1 MLTTGVSYTVLTG
14 NSKELKTPQELIEKL
29 KNKGIIFTHGFTEAA
44 AIDYLKRNNNYY
56 KLTAYRKNFQKD
68 SAGKYVGLDFE
79 YLVDR
84 AIIDMLFRKEILS
97 MALDIEHFEKVKL
110 LNALK
115 NKGDDGYKALRSYRA
130 SLETGGESND
140 AELNKLQTEIENNKG
155 SIYCGDM
162 LSHIPLGQ
170 EMPVWVFLEVI
181 TFGRFL
187 SFLKFCGEY
196 LNDQNLT
203 NDYYTMKKVKS
214 LRNAAGHSN
223 CIFNDLVLRNRE
235 DTATMNDTIA
245 KRFAKI
251 CPDCCEG
258 NDILDHRGP
267 NILQND
273 RIKEIVTLF
282 SMHSKILPS
291 PRMKMHYREEL
302 EVILE
307 RMYKNYECFYK
318 DNAPISN
325 AFNIILK
332 MVLGWY

>member
-1 MLTTGVSYTVLTG
+1 MSYTVLTG
-14 NSKELKTPQELIEKL
+14 NSKELKTPQELIETL
-29 KNKGIIFTHGFTEAA
+29 KNKGITFTHGFTEAA

-56 KLTAYRKNFQKD
+56 KLTAYRKNFEKGPD
-68 SAGKYVGLDFE
+68 GKYIGLDFE
-79 YLVDR
+79 YLVDL

-115 NKGDDGYKALRSYRA
+115 NNGDDGYKALRSYKV

-140 AELNKLQTEIENNKG
+140 IELNKLRLEIENNKH

-162 LSHIPLGQ
+162 LSHIPQGQ

-187 SFLKFCGEY
+187 AFLNFCGQY
-196 LNDQNLT
+196 LNDKALI
-203 NDYYTMKKVKS
+203 NDYYAMKKVKS

-223 CIFNDLVLRNRE
+223 CILNDLVLRNRE
-235 DTATMNDTIA
+235 ETIPLNDTIA
-245 KRFAKI
+245 KRFSRLFSDSCDDSNSKDHYG
-251 CPDCCEG
+251 PD
-258 NDILDHRGP
+258 
-267 NILQND
+267 ILQNN
-273 RIKEIVTLF
+273 RLKEIATLF

-291 PRMKMHYREEL
+291 ERMKMHYREEL

-307 RMYKNYECFYK
+307 RMYKNYQSFYK

-325 AFNIILK
+325 TFSIIRR
-332 MVLGWY
+332 MVQGWY